1 MGGLEQRGA
10 QRFDVNVSAEVYTG
24 EGVLAATTRNLSRT
38 GVCLELEKGLP
49 EGATVGVSLFLTADG
64 IEDPD
69 VEALNVR
76 AEVMW
81 CTERDDRGFSA
92 GARFDGLSAD
102 HNNALDHFLKTI
114 S

>member
-1 MGGLEQRGA
+1 MAGVEQRGA

-24 EGVLAATTRNLSRT
+24 EAVFPATTRNLSRT
-38 GVCLELEKGLP
+38 GVCLDLDKGLP

-69 VEALNVR
+69 IEALNVK

-81 CTERDDRGFSA
+81 CTERDDSGFSA
-92 GARFDGLSAD
+92 GARFDGLSGE
-102 HNNALDHFLKTI
+102 HNDALDHFLKTI

>member
-1 MGGLEQRGA
+1 MGGLEQRAA

-24 EGVLAATTRNLSRT
+24 AAVLAATTRNLSRT
-38 GVCLELEKGLP
+38 GVCLDLDNGLP
-49 EGATVGVSLFLTADG
+49 EGTTVGVSLFLTADG

-69 VEALNVR
+69 VEALNVK

-92 GARFDGLSAD
+92 GARFDSLSAE
-102 HNNALDHFLKTI
+102 HTNAIEHFLKTI

>member
-10 QRFDVNVSAEVYTG
+10 QRFEVNVSAEVYTG
-24 EGVLAATTRNLSRT
+24 EAVLPATTRNLSRT
-38 GVCLELEKGLP
+38 GVCLDLDRGLA
-49 EGATVGVSLFLTADG
+49 EGTTVGVSLFLTSDG

-69 VEALNVR
+69 VEALNVK

-92 GARFDGLSAD
+92 GARFDRLSD
-102 HNNALDHFLKTI
+102 EHNGALDHFLKTI